1 MEKVVQWIAGYVSR
15 GKSASTWH
23 PSGAAALHGMWLTGY
38 DDTYHVREC
47 HSEGISVV
55 YAGHCFATDEELHA
69 SLADAQRN
77 AWYELQAFPG
87 VYVVIVR
94 KGDTT
99 IVIPSPVG
107 TSRVYYVNDPEQG
120 IWWSTASTPLAALI
134 GSNVDLNCLLVD
146 MAVEGI
152 EPLAGRSTY
161 DAVTLVPPG
170 SFLSLTQASPT
181 IHPLHATP
189 SSPPSFTDA
198 AAALKEALQR
208 SIWARV
214 RIGGGF
220 ASDLSGGLDSSTL
233 ALLTA
238 VHVPVLGL
246 TYADPWMGTVSDDM
260 TYARRLADTTPD
272 LTQQV
277 VMGDKKAVH
286 YVGLSEPDALPVTDL
301 PSPDVMMTG
310 YNIAKLTYAAERGV
324 QNYLNGVAGDQ
335 VLLASPGAVVDLYR
349 AGRRS
354 VAIQRAF
361 TASRRATTYPLPI
374 ITSMRRAARQT
385 YAQDLELLATEL
397 LAGQTRPDEQLFWVR
412 GMPVA
417 NSLTADGKRI
427 VANSLHEFA
436 TTTSQPVSLGALH
449 DAQTV
454 RRVTIGRAVTT
465 TLAQERG
472 ILLHMPFL
480 DTKVVEA
487 CLSLPSYERSWPGS
501 YKPLLGAAMR
511 GVLPQ
516 FLLDRT
522 TKGSFSGTMYQGIR
536 QNRVH
541 LERLIRNSRLAAAGL
556 LDITQTLEHLNRGA
570 AGIPTTLSTVSNL
583 VMMEVWLQKLDLRRE
598 HWWTQQ

>member
-1 MEKVVQWIAGYVSR
+1 
-15 GKSASTWH
+15 
-23 PSGAAALHGMWLTGY
+23 
-38 DDTYHVREC
+38 
-47 HSEGISVV
+47 
-55 YAGHCFATDEELHA
+55 
-69 SLADAQRN
+69 
-77 AWYELQAFPG
+77 
-87 VYVVIVR
+87 
-94 KGDTT
+94 
-99 IVIPSPVG
+99 
-107 TSRVYYVNDPEQG
+107 
-120 IWWSTASTPLAALI
+120 
-134 GSNVDLNCLLVD
+134 
-146 MAVEGI
+146 
-152 EPLAGRSTY
+152 
-161 DAVTLVPPG
+161 
-170 SFLSLTQASPT
+170 
-181 IHPLHATP
+181 
-189 SSPPSFTDA
+189 
-198 AAALKEALQR
+198 
-208 SIWARV
+208 
-214 RIGGGF
+214 
-220 ASDLSGGLDSSTL
+220 
-233 ALLTA
+233 
-238 VHVPVLGL
+238 
-246 TYADPWMGTVSDDM
+246 
-260 TYARRLADTTPD
+260 
-272 LTQQV
+272 
-277 VMGDKKAVH
+277 
-286 YVGLSEPDALPVTDL
+286 
-301 PSPDVMMTG
+301 
-310 YNIAKLTYAAERGV
+310 
-324 QNYLNGVAGDQ
+324 
-335 VLLASPGAVVDLYR
+335 
-349 AGRRS
+349 
-354 VAIQRAF
+354 
-361 TASRRATTYPLPI
+361 
-374 ITSMRRAARQT
+374 MRRAARQT

-417 NSLTADGKRI
+417 NSLTADGKRV

-436 TTTSQPVSLGALH
+436 ATTSQPVSLGALH